1 MAVKD
6 MLNKGLLLHGIGAGV
21 LKTVTGKIMEM
32 SMSQSMNMNITA
44 TTEDVYGGDGLF
56 PLYTYISKKV

>member
-32 SMSQSMNMNITA
+32 STS
-44 TTEDVYGGDGLF
+44 
-56 PLYTYISKKV
+56 